1 MKNTFNV
8 LRAKL
13 RDTQNK
19 LNCADR
25 IVALQLQELE
35 RLRSAIRMQDSQIVV
50 LNNQLETEA
59 NRTVSLTN
67 SLMETKEDKDYYYE
81 QWMKDHSKIKIW
93 KKMYYI
99 GIGLNI
105 LSLIFNITAIAFML
119 EKLFK

>member
-1 MKNTFNV
+1 MKNTFKV

-19 LNCADR
+19 LNGANR

-50 LNNQLETEA
+50 LNNQLETEG

-81 QWMKDHSKIKIW
+81 QWMKDHSKLKIW

-99 GIGLNI
+99 GISLNI
-105 LSLIFNITAIAFML
+105 LSLIFNITAIAFMI

>member
-1 MKNTFNV
+1 MKNTFKV

-19 LNCADR
+19 LNGANR
-25 IVALQLQELE
+25 IVALQLQELV

-50 LNNQLETEA
+50 LNNQLETEG

-67 SLMETKEDKDYYYE
+67 SLMETKEDKDWYYE
-81 QWMKDHSKIKIW
+81 QWIKDHSKLKIW

-99 GIGLNI
+99 GISLNI
-105 LSLIFNITAIAFML
+105 LSLIFNITAIAFMI